1 MTATRFVCPFCPLHC
16 DDLEPSAGMG
26 VSPSGCP
33 ILSDLGP
40 RSLAHDRGTPPPHPG
55 QLELAR
61 HWVRTART
69 IAVTGRVID
78 LQTARAVS
86 KFVSRTGA
94 GLLPLVVPDDLY
106 PEVFARRGGIGTTL
120 GEAASPHQTVIVIG
134 DPDPQ
139 WPRLRQRLTG
149 AGKTYFWQGSDQ
161 IVARLARLR
170 DELAHP
176 RGQTTAAPDGL
187 DDADVA
193 TTHEFIRNSE
203 TVVFMIVPS
212 AVAVEEQ
219 RLLWSTAGGLIADL
233 NRRIRAMLL
242 RFDESL
248 TLRSVMAWNREAA
261 AAGLIEPDAIGGNEP
276 LATNGDIDL
285 VIDMTPW
292 GDRTSLPNGTGPR
305 RDLGRSA
312 AGAGPRGRHRITIGQ
327 EARGSGEGSPNLAAS
342 ETSRALHLPASTPGI
357 TGRSMA
363 IRGDGSVALPLGMWA
378 ETRLPTAAE
387 WLEKLEM

>member
-16 DDLEPSAGMG
+16 DDLEPSAGVG
-26 VSPSGCP
+26 ASSDCP

-40 RSLAHDRGTPPPHPG
+40 RSFAHDRDTPPPQSS
-55 QLELAR
+55 QLEQAR
-61 HWVRTART
+61 QWVRAART

-78 LQTARAVS
+78 LETARAVS
-86 KFVSRTGA
+86 RFASRTGA
-94 GLLPLVVPDDLY
+94 GLLPLVAPDDLY
-106 PEVFARRGGIGTTL
+106 PEAFARDGGIGTTL
-120 GEAASPHQTVIVIG
+120 GEASSPHQTVIVIG
-134 DPDPQ
+134 DPDPH

-170 DELAHP
+170 GELAHP
-176 RGQTTAAPDGL
+176 KGQSTAASDGL

-193 TTHEFIRNSE
+193 TTHELIRDSKA
-203 TVVFMIVPS
+203 VVFLIVPA
-212 AVAVEEQ
+212 AVAAEEQ

-242 RFDESL
+242 RFDASL
-248 TLRSVMAWNREAA
+248 TLRSVVAWTREAPS
-261 AAGLIEPDAIGGNEP
+261 AGLIEPDAIGGNEP
-276 LATNGDIDL
+276 LAPNGDVDL

-292 GDRTSLPNGTGPR
+292 GDRGTLPNGTVPR
-305 RDLGRSA
+305 RDSGRSA
-312 AGAGPRGRHRITIGQ
+312 AGAGPRGKRRITIGQ
-327 EARGSGEGSPNLAAS
+327 NACGGGEGSPDVSAS

-357 TGRSMA
+357 TARSMA

-378 ETRLPTAAE
+378 ETGLPTAAE
-387 WLEKLEM
+387 WLAKLGM